1 MPSLIRFLVVC
12 GIFAGV
18 VYGSLY
24 VLSEFFEP
32 EPKEISKTLRN
43 VKLRN

>member
-1 MPSLIRFLVVC
+1 MPSLIRFLFVC
-12 GIFAGV
+12 AVFTGV